1 MAELQA
7 RLIELGYLS
16 GTADGNFGQMTE
28 DAIKAAQ
35 AAFGLEQTGVADNA
49 FQQKL
54 YEGAAPVSASE
65 TAYPTL
71 RNGSTGEN
79 VVKLQLRLRE
89 LGYYGGKAD
98 GGFGAITES
107 AVKKAQEA
115 FGLEQTGVADDALQQ
130 KLYADEE
137 AADEETAD
145 GEPEA
150 GTGADAEAP
159 AEQEAEAPAQPENAP
174 ESVG

>member
-1 MAELQA
+1 M
-7 RLIELGYLS
+7 
-16 GTADGNFGQMTE
+16 
-28 DAIKAAQ
+28 
-35 AAFGLEQTGVADNA
+35 
-49 FQQKL
+49 
-54 YEGAAPVSASE
+54 
-65 TAYPTL
+65 
-71 RNGSTGEN
+71 
-79 VVKLQLRLRE
+79 VKLQLRLRE

-145 GEPEA
+145 EEPGA
-150 GTGADAEAP
+150 GSGPDAEAP
-159 AEQEAEAPAQPENAP
+159 AEQEAEAVLVNTGGL
-174 ESVG
+174 ESTCPCRRCGFDSWVGKVP